1 MAPQIASPV
10 TWTPAF
16 EVERRIRVEILDAD
30 GSALRTTPATDG
42 LHVCPACER
51 SFVVPGEI
59 YEVISIDRV
68 RLDLCCMDCGW
79 QETGEHGDAELE
91 ALDRELDRGFADIL
105 WALEVVWIGNEE
117 ELIQRFTTAL
127 QADAILPEDFDF

>member
-1 MAPQIASPV
+1 
-10 TWTPAF
+10 
-16 EVERRIRVEILDAD
+16 
-30 GSALRTTPATDG
+30 
-42 LHVCPACER
+42 
-51 SFVVPGEI
+51 
-59 YEVISIDRV
+59 
-68 RLDLCCMDCGW
+68 MDCGW
-79 QETGEHGDAELE
+79 RETGEHGDAELE